1 MKLKTGNQQRKIK
14 KLKLS
19 LLKRSMNLVNLQPG
33 YEKKRTQINQIR
45 DEREDIKTDPMGN
58 KVITKGLYKQLYIHR
73 FDNL

>member
-1 MKLKTGNQQRKIK
+1 MKLKTGNQQRKIR

-58 KVITKGLYKQLYIHR
+58 KVIAKGLYKQLYIHR